1 MKLVLLPGLDGTG
14 YLYEPLTQILPPE
27 FSHLVISY
35 PKDKPLSYA
44 ELVELV
50 KLQLQ
55 AHEDYVLVA
64 ESFSGPVAIEL
75 AAKRPTNLKALVLSA
90 TFISN
95 PSTVPKTVRA
105 LLRGP
110 FFRPEPPHFFIE
122 RYFLGPKP
130 PKYLVESFRY
140 ARHAVPAEVLAFRMR
155 SVLNVDVRRAFA
167 ACRVPILYLLGK
179 QDRLVK
185 RRSVNEM
192 LRILPNMRVVEIDGP
207 HLLLQREPDKCFEAI
222 DRFLEA
228 VL

>member
-14 YLYEPLTQILPPE
+14 YLYKPLTQILPPE
-27 FSHLVISY
+27 FSSLVISY
-35 PKDKPLSYA
+35 PKNKQHSHA

-55 AHEDYVLVA
+55 AQEEYVLVA

-75 AAKRPTNLKALVLSA
+75 AATRPVNLKALVLSA

-95 PSTVPKTVRA
+95 PSPVPQSVRA

-110 FFRPEPPHFFIE
+110 FFRPEPPQFFIE

-130 PKYLVESFRY
+130 PRHLVESFRY
-140 ARHAVPAEVLAFRMR
+140 ARHSVPAEVLAFRMR
-155 SVLNVDVRRAFA
+155 SVLSVDVRKAFA
-167 ACRVPILYLLGK
+167 ECRLPILYLAGK

-192 LRILPNMRVVEIDGP
+192 LRIQPNMRVVEIDGP
-207 HLLLQREPDKCFEAI
+207 HLLLQREPAKCFEAI
-222 DRFLEA
+222 GGFLEA
-228 VL
+228 IL

>member
-14 YLYEPLTQILPPE
+14 CLYEPLTRILPPE
-27 FSHLVISY
+27 FSHLVLPY

-50 KLQLQ
+50 QRRLQD
-55 AHEDYVLVA
+55 EKEYVLVA
-64 ESFSGPVAIEL
+64 ESFSGPVAIEI
-75 AAKRPTNLKALVLSA
+75 AATLPANLKALVLCA

-95 PSTVPKTVRA
+95 PSTVPQSVRA

-110 FFRPEPPHFFIE
+110 FFRLEPPQFFIE

-130 PKYLVESFRY
+130 FRHLVESFRY
-140 ARHAVPAEVLAFRMR
+140 ARHSVPAEVLAFRMR

-179 QDRLVK
+179 QDRLVR
-185 RRSVNEM
+185 RRSVDEM
-192 LRILPNMRVVEIDGP
+192 LKIQPDMRVAEIDGP

-222 DRFLEA
+222 DRFLDA